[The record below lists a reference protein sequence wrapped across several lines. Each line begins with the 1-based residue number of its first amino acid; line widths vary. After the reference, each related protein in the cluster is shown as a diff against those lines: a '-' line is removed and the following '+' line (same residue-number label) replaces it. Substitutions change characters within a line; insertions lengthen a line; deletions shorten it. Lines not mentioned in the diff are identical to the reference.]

1 MRLSTR
7 IHRRSL
13 ANVLPCDHDAPHAH
27 GTALQTHVIRRPLI
41 LAGLVLALIVPT
53 ADAASTVQAGSLLPQ
68 LKVSAPKLTGYS
80 RDLFRLWIDA
90 DGNGCDARK
99 EVLISEARVKPT
111 LLAGCR
117 LSGGRW
123 WSAYDNLYITDA
135 GSLDIDHFVPLS
147 EAWQSGAWRWS
158 PTTRKAYANDLD
170 YPLSLIAVT
179 ASTNRQ
185 KSDQDP
191 AEWLPAFNE
200 YRCTYVATWIAVKWR
215 WRLTIDPAE
224 QVALR
229 LGITGCGAA
238 ARVPKPTRG
247 AITTAAPAAAGSTTT
262 TEPNATATPGKLD
275 PRFPYCSDALA
286 AGYGPYTKG
295 SDAEYDWYRDGDS
308 DGVVCER

>member
-123 WSAYDNLYITDA
+123 WSAYDNLYITDS
-135 GSLDIDHFVPLS
+135 GSLDIDHLVALS

-262 TEPNATATPGKLD
+262 EPNATATPGKLD